1 MPTTSYFWLLLR
13 ISPGCFFCLFL
24 PMPFIQSLY
33 ILALPKLQTPRL
45 QSHPLDESHGTKLGW
60 LKASWHLEAS
70 RCQGSP
76 ATTPSTYQKGTPPWC
91 FLLSGCFLDIST
103 SWIKLHIY
111 VFDVSLIVIWKRKVF
126 TKKLQ
131 CFLGLFRNTLRDQK
145 KKGNCRHLPAERA
158 RKVGKMG
165 LERLFHR
172 NPWNPFKQRLCG
184 VWFGT

>member
-1 MPTTSYFWLLLR
+1 
-13 ISPGCFFCLFL
+13 
-24 PMPFIQSLY
+24 MPFIQSLY

-111 VFDVSLIVIWKRKVF
+111 FFDVSLIVIWKRKVF

-145 KKGNCRHLPAERA
+145 KKGKLPPPASREGPESRQDGPGTA
-158 RKVGKMG
+158 FPQEPM
-165 LERLFHR
+165 E
-172 NPWNPFKQRLCG
+172 PF
-184 VWFGT
+184 

>member
-76 ATTPSTYQKGTPPWC
+76 GHDSKHLSKRDPSMMFSSKWLFLGYFNIMDKIAYIFFWCFFDSDLKTKGLYQKSCNAFLVCFETPWE
-91 FLLSGCFLDIST
+91 
-103 SWIKLHIY
+103 
-111 VFDVSLIVIWKRKVF
+111 
-126 TKKLQ
+126 TKK
-131 CFLGLFRNTLRDQK
+131 K
-145 KKGNCRHLPAERA
+145 KKGNCRHLPSREGPESRQDGPGTAFPQEP
-158 RKVGKMG
+158 M
-165 LERLFHR
+165 E
-172 NPWNPFKQRLCG
+172 PF
-184 VWFGT
+184 